1 MVIPIDDEE
10 EEDVRS
16 GQKIVGS
23 SSTAEKES
31 VNEIAVANFEE
42 DEDSFENGPEST
54 RCQCY
59 KTFYGHK
66 LRIFVIS

>member
-54 RCQCY
+54 RCQSY
-59 KTFYGHK
+59 KSFYGNK